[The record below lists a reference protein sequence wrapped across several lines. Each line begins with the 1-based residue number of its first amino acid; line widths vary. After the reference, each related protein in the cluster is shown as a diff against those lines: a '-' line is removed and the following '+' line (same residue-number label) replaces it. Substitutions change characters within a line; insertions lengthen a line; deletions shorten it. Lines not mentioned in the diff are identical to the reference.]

1 MCTSP
6 HSGISGMFLQVCCNF
21 VRPHKVYYAAF
32 GWETFSAICARM
44 KPLLP
49 GVLAI
54 LLLAQLGVG
63 QQSCPG
69 AGPSCACATSPPDSE
84 SSDGTAPPA
93 GSRDFFT
100 PTGDYQSPSSAGTP
114 IRPGNAQQS
123 PAWVGAAMV
132 SSSDDAVVLVRL
144 EPLHEVALPLSRP
157 HRMLC
162 CTSDAPCM

>member
-1 MCTSP
+1 ML
-6 HSGISGMFLQVCCNF
+6 LQVRCNL
-21 VRPHKVYYAAF
+21 VRPHKMCYAAF
-32 GWETFSAICARM
+32 EWKVSSAIGARM
-44 KPLLP
+44 KPVLP

-63 QQSCPG
+63 QQSCPC
-69 AGPSCACATSPPDSE
+69 AGPSCACANSPPDSE
-84 SSDGTAPPA
+84 SPDGTAPPA
-93 GSRDFFT
+93 GSRDFLT

-123 PAWVGAAMV
+123 PAWVGAAMI

-144 EPLHEVALPLSRP
+144 EPLHEVALSLSRP

-162 CTSDAPCM
+162 CTFNALICRPARRA